1 MIKDSTMINN
11 GDNEDIDESDED
23 LVNSGGRGGD
33 REPSSKS
40 SLPGGCL
47 TETRLRNDDDDD
59 DDKEGDESP
68 QNSFTGKAWFGQGKP
83 LNVRL

>member
-1 MIKDSTMINN
+1 MLDRDPPSNDD
-11 GDNEDIDESDED
+11 GDNH
-23 LVNSGGRGGD
+23 
-33 REPSSKS
+33 
-40 SLPGGCL
+40 
-47 TETRLRNDDDDD
+47 DDDD

>member
-23 LVNSGGRGGD
+23 LVNGGGRGGD

-40 SLPGGCL
+40 SLTGRCL
-47 TETRLRNDDDDD
+47 TETRLRM
-59 DDKEGDESP
+59 
-68 QNSFTGKAWFGQGKP
+68 TMVTIMMMTMMAWFGQGKP